1 MVGAGA
7 IGTNVLEIN
16 GLYKSF
22 GAHKVIDGLY
32 FAVPEGS
39 IYGFVGVNGSG
50 KTTTMKMALG
60 LLEAD
65 GGEINICGERVCY
78 GKTAVGVG
86 YLPDVPEFYP
96 YMKPMEYLML
106 CGEISGMPKSR
117 VTERGGELLN
127 LVGLGDRRKIGGFSR
142 GMRQRLGI
150 AQALLG
156 EPKLLICDEP
166 TSALDPMG
174 RKEILDILAAV
185 KGRTTVIFST
195 HILSDVERI
204 CDSVAF
210 LHGGKIAL
218 SGPLTE
224 LRKRHMDS
232 YKLEFAERA
241 DAAKFASFDLGR
253 ASPAYVDDSI
263 ASNMA
268 ELDGNVVTIKN
279 ADGARIIAAL
289 AEARLTPIKFELLE
303 PSLED
308 MFLGVLK

>member
-1 MVGAGA
+1 M
-7 IGTNVLEIN
+7 GTNVLEIN

-22 GAHKVIDGLY
+22 GTHKVIDGLD

-60 LLEAD
+60 LLETD
-65 GGEINICGERVCY
+65 GGVINICGERVCY
-78 GKTAVGVG
+78 GKTAEGVG

-96 YMKPMEYLML
+96 YMRPMEYLML

-241 DAAKFASFDLGR
+241 DAAKFASLDLGR
-253 ASPAYVDDSI
+253 ASPAYVDESI
-263 ASNMA
+263 ASDGA